1 MQGILLINKPVGWT
15 SFDVVA
21 YVRKTI
27 AKELKVKPTLIKV
40 GHSGTLDPMAK
51 GLLVLLV
58 GRRYTKQAAKFLKL
72 DKEYSVVMKLGYT
85 SPSVDIETKEQLISL
100 KKPSMNQLLE
110 ALHSFKGTIS
120 QKPPAFS
127 AIKVN
132 GQRAY
137 KLARSG
143 KEVELKARPVNIYEI
158 KLLDYTYPMVSFLTK
173 VSSGTYI
180 RSLVSDLGNKLETGA
195 YMTSLERR
203 SIGDFNLVK
212 AIDIESIT
220 FDQISSCLI
229 SD

>member
-21 YVRKTI
+21 YVRKII
-27 AKELKVKPTLIKV
+27 AGELKVKPALVKI

-51 GLLVLLV
+51 GLLVLLI
-58 GRRYTKQAAKFLKL
+58 GRRYTKQAEKFLKL

-85 SPSVDIETKEQLISL
+85 SPSIDTETKEEQVSKDI
-100 KKPSMNQLLE
+100 PSKDEVME
-110 ALHSFKGTIS
+110 ALLSFEGAIN

-127 AIKVN
+127 AIKIN

-143 KEVELKARPVNIYEI
+143 KEVELESRPVNIYEI
-158 KLLDYTYPMVSFLTK
+158 KLIDYNYPTVSFSAK

-180 RSLVSDLGNKLETGA
+180 RSLVLDLGNKLKTGA

-203 SIGDFNLVK
+203 SIGSFNLTK
-212 AIDIESIT
+212 AIDIEGIT
-220 FDQISSCLI
+220 FDEVSRHLI
-229 SD
+229 LD